1 MPERNLSRLLAAP
14 SVWQAGWPCK
24 TVRSTQLPFDSDVVV
39 IGAGVGGLAAAL
51 QALDAGCSVTVL
63 EAHQIGAGA
72 SGRNSGFVVPVPSRH
87 TPQSL
92 RQCLGDGAGHFARAL
107 QHAGSEL
114 LSWSGAAP
122 HQSGWMQPWVSH
134 RTPQLQAIAQGWKNL
149 GINVEMV
156 DRERMES
163 DLGTAHYCA
172 GLCYPEGGVV
182 DPFALVH
189 AMANDVASLGGR
201 IVEGCP
207 ALQINPHATHVG
219 IITPLGE
226 LKGNRVLVAGN
237 AYGVEASRMTR
248 QAVSP
253 MALILATFAMTED
266 EPAVGVMPFSDNR
279 KDMWFFRKLERSR
292 VLTGCFALPL
302 AQSVNQ
308 CSSLLKER
316 IHTIYAKP
324 PGELEH
330 LWAGWVGLTHDAMPA
345 VDISDERIISWS
357 GCNGRG
363 LALSTLMGRTLT
375 DRLLGKDS
383 LRLPFSSSCYRYKGN
398 VLGWLAQ
405 TLIAVDRYTQ
415 RRRAFAL
422 INRPSPS
429 GARP

>member
-1 MPERNLSRLLAAP
+1 MPENNLSRLLVTP

-39 IGAGVGGLAAAL
+39 IGAGIGGLAAAL

-63 EAHQIGAGA
+63 EARQIGAGA

-92 RQCLGDGAGHFARAL
+92 HQCLGDGAGHFARAL
-107 QHAGSEL
+107 QHAGRDV
-114 LSWSGAAP
+114 LSCSAAAP
-122 HQSGWMQPWVSH
+122 HQSGWMQPWANH
-134 RTPQLQAIAQGWKNL
+134 CTPQLQAIAQGWQTL
-149 GINVEMV
+149 GINVEV
-156 DRERMES
+156 ADRERMES

-172 GLCYPEGGVV
+172 GLCYPEGGAV
-182 DPFALVH
+182 DPFGLVQ
-189 AMANDVASLGGR
+189 AMANDVASRGGR

-226 LKGNRVLVAGN
+226 LKGSRVLVAGN

-266 EPAVGVMPFSDNR
+266 EPEVGVMPFSDNR

-316 IHTIYAKP
+316 LHTIYAKP

-345 VDISDERIISWS
+345 VNSPDERIISWS

-383 LRLPFSSSCYRYKGN
+383 LRLPFPSSRYWHRGG

-405 TLIAVDRYTQ
+405 TLIAVDRYKQ
-415 RRRAFAL
+415 RRRVFAL
-422 INRPSPS
+422 TNRPSLSGDPS
-429 GARP
+429 

>member
-1 MPERNLSRLLAAP
+1 MPEKNLSRLLAAP

-24 TVRSTQLPFDSDVVV
+24 TVRSAQLPFDSDVVV

-63 EAHQIGAGA
+63 EARQVGAGA
-72 SGRNSGFVVPVPSRH
+72 SGRNSGFVIPVPSRH

-92 RQCLGDGAGHFARAL
+92 RQCLGDSAGHFARAL
-107 QHAGSEL
+107 QHTGSDV
-114 LSWSGAAP
+114 LSWSAATL
-122 HQSGWMQPWVSH
+122 HQSGWMQPWANH
-134 RTPQLQAIAQGWKNL
+134 CTPQLQTIAQGWRSL
-149 GINVEMV
+149 GISVEV
-156 DRERMES
+156 ADRERMES

-172 GLCYPEGGVV
+172 GLYYPEGGAV
-182 DPFALVH
+182 DPFALVQ
-189 AMANDVASLGGR
+189 AMANAVASRGGL

-248 QAVSP
+248 KAVSP

-266 EPAVGVMPFSDNR
+266 ETELGVMPFSDNR
-279 KDMWFFRKLERSR
+279 KDMWFFRRLEKSR
-292 VLTGCFALPL
+292 VLTGCFALPFV
-302 AQSVNQ
+302 QSVNY
-308 CSSLLKER
+308 CSTLLKER
-316 IHTIYAKP
+316 LHTIYAKP

-345 VDISDERIISWS
+345 VDSPDERIISWS

-383 LRLPFSSSCYRYKGN
+383 LRLPFPTSRYWHKGG

-405 TLIAVDRYTQ
+405 TFIAVDRCKQ

-422 INRPSPS
+422 ANRPNLPGEHS
-429 GARP
+429 

>member
-1 MPERNLSRLLAAP
+1 MPEKNLSRLLAAP

-24 TVRSTQLPFDSDVVV
+24 TVRSAQLPFDSDVVV

-63 EAHQIGAGA
+63 EARQVGAGA

-92 RQCLGDGAGHFARAL
+92 RQCLGDSAGHFARAL
-107 QHAGSEL
+107 QQTGSDV
-114 LSWSGAAP
+114 LSWSAATP
-122 HQSGWMQPWVSH
+122 HQSGWMQPWANH
-134 RTPQLQAIAQGWKNL
+134 CTPQLQTIAQGWRSL
-149 GINVEMV
+149 GISVEV
-156 DRERMES
+156 ADRERMES

-172 GLCYPEGGVV
+172 GLCYPEGGAV
-182 DPFALVH
+182 DPFALVQ
-189 AMANDVASLGGR
+189 AMANAVASRGGL

-248 QAVSP
+248 KAVSP

-266 EPAVGVMPFSDNR
+266 EPEVGLMPFSDNR
-279 KDMWFFRKLERSR
+279 KDMWFFRRLESSR

-302 AQSVNQ
+302 VQSVNY
-308 CSSLLKER
+308 CSTLLKER
-316 IHTIYAKP
+316 LHTIYAKP

-330 LWAGWVGLTHDAMPA
+330 LWAGWVGLTHDAMPM
-345 VDISDERIISWS
+345 VDSPDERIISWS

-375 DRLLGKDS
+375 DRLLGNDS
-383 LRLPFSSSCYRYKGN
+383 LRLPFPTSRYWHKGG

-405 TLIAVDRYTQ
+405 TFIAVDRCKQ
-415 RRRAFAL
+415 RRRALAL
-422 INRPSPS
+422 VNPPSLPGEPS
-429 GARP
+429 

>member
-1 MPERNLSRLLAAP
+1 MPEKNLSRLLATP

-39 IGAGVGGLAAAL
+39 IGAGIGGLAAAL

-63 EAHQIGAGA
+63 EAHQVGAGA

-107 QHAGSEL
+107 QHAGSDV
-114 LSWSGAAP
+114 LSWSAATP
-122 HQSGWMQPWVSH
+122 HQSGWMQPWANH
-134 RTPQLQAIAQGWKNL
+134 CIPQLQAIAQGWKNL
-149 GINVEMV
+149 GINVEMA

-163 DLGTAHYCA
+163 DLGTAHYRA
-172 GLCYPEGGVV
+172 GLCYPEGGAV
-182 DPFALVH
+182 DPFALVQ
-189 AMANDVASLGGR
+189 AMANDVAIRGGQ

-226 LKGNRVLVAGN
+226 LKGTRVLVAGN

-266 EPAVGVMPFSDNR
+266 ESEVGAMPFSDNR

-302 AQSVNQ
+302 VQSVNQ
-308 CSSLLKER
+308 CSALLKER
-316 IHTIYAKP
+316 LHTIYAKP
-324 PGELEH
+324 PGELEY
-330 LWAGWVGLTHDAMPA
+330 LWAGWVGLTHDAMPT
-345 VDISDERIISWS
+345 VDSPDERIITWS

-363 LALSTLMGRTLT
+363 LALSTLMGRTLI

-383 LRLPFSSSCYRYKGN
+383 LRLPFPSSRYWHKGG

-405 TLIAVDRYTQ
+405 TLIAVDRYKQ
-415 RRRAFAL
+415 HRRVFAL
-422 INRPSPS
+422 INGPSLS
-429 GARP
+429 GAPS

>member
-1 MPERNLSRLLAAP
+1 MPEKNLSRLLAAP

-87 TPQSL
+87 TSQSL

-107 QHAGSEL
+107 QHAGCDV
-114 LSWSGAAP
+114 LSWSGATP
-122 HQSGWMQPWVSH
+122 HRTGWMQPWANH
-134 RTPQLQAIAQGWKNL
+134 CTLQLQAIAQGWQNL
-149 GINVEMV
+149 GISVEMAN
-156 DRERMES
+156 RERMES

-172 GLCYPEGGVV
+172 GLCYPEGGAV
-182 DPFALVH
+182 DPFALVQ
-189 AMANDVASLGGR
+189 AMANEVASRGGR
-201 IVEGCP
+201 IVEDCP

-253 MALILATFAMTED
+253 MALILATFDMTED

-308 CSSLLKER
+308 CCSLLKER
-316 IHTIYAKP
+316 LHTIYAKP

-345 VDISDERIISWS
+345 VDSPDERIISWS

-383 LRLPFSSSCYRYKGN
+383 LRLPFSSSRYWHKGN

-415 RRRAFAL
+415 RRRASAL
-422 INRPSPS
+422 INRTSPS
-429 GARP
+429 GAPS